1 MTDAL
6 NFCKTVFRICIVT
19 MPQSVVSTKYSGKMP
34 KRKKAKKKAKKKKK
48 RANRIS
54 VRASDLAWQKIIDD
68 ESGDAY
74 YYNSVTQV
82 VLPSSCFS
90 SHNFW

>member
-6 NFCKTVFRICIVT
+6 NSCKIVFRLYFAT
-19 MPQSVVSTKYSGKMP
+19 MPQSVASTKYSDKMP
-34 KRKKAKKKAKKKKK
+34 KRKKGKKKAKKKKK

-54 VRASDLAWQKIIDD
+54 MRASDLAWQKIIDD

-90 SHNFW
+90 SHDFW